1 MRISYLGALL
11 MCGTLLFIVP
21 VAASAQSESQSAA
34 PAKVT
39 LNINSAF
46 SWLRRYLAL
55 GVTLA
60 LNSLT
65 EPTAVFQAIAE
76 YDRVGAQSFLAKYGF
91 RPAREYFLLH
101 EGRLY
106 DSKAIAGAAHGY
118 QHPSLGHLSAS
129 DFSGGEA
136 TVAKTLRGLG
146 FKISRQAPSAKASPP
161 LVANRAY
168 SWEELGELFDFKPA
182 YLSAAGGMVG
192 LTRFRGRVNYAA

>member
-1 MRISYLGALL
+1 M
-11 MCGTLLFIVP
+11 
-21 VAASAQSESQSAA
+21 
-34 PAKVT
+34 
-39 LNINSAF
+39 
-46 SWLRRYLAL
+46 
-55 GVTLA
+55 A

-65 EPTAVFQAIAE
+65 ERTAVLQAIAE

-118 QHPSLGHLSAS
+118 QFPSLGPLSAS

-136 TVAKTLRGLG
+136 TVAKTFRSLG
-146 FKISRQAPSAKASPP
+146 FEVSRQGPATKAPPT
-161 LVANRAY
+161 LVTNRAY

-182 YLSAAGGMVG
+182 YLSAAGGMVP
-192 LTRFRGRVNYAA
+192 R